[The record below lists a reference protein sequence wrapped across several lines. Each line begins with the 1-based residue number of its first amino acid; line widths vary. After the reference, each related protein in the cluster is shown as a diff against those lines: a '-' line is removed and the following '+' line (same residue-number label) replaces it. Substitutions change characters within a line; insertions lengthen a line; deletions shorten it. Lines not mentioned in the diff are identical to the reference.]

1 MDENLSEKISET
13 LSENLSKLRN
23 IVLFKDFK
31 DNIEVLE
38 KIEGLF
44 SEKISKKGDVI
55 IKEGDEGDEL
65 YIIKTGSVLILKN
78 TLQNEAY
85 TVVKLSAQQHVFFGE
100 IGLLLNDKRSA
111 TVTAEVD
118 STLLMTNRKKFLEF
132 GEQEAYIALL
142 ITRQIA
148 QILSKRLL
156 KSNQDVVTLFS
167 ALVDEIEGGTVMD

>member
-1 MDENLSEKISET
+1 MDENLAR
-13 LSENLSKLRN
+13 LSN

-31 DNIEVLE
+31 DNIEVLK

-44 SEKISKKGDVI
+44 TEMKVKKGAVI

-65 YIIKTGSVLILKN
+65 YIIKSGAVRILKN

-85 TVVKLSAQQHVFFGE
+85 TVVNLNAGQNVFFGE

-118 STLLMTNRKKFLEF
+118 STFMVTNRKKFLDF
-132 GEQEAYIALL
+132 GEKEPYIALL
-142 ITRQIA
+142 ITRQVA
-148 QILSKRLL
+148 QMLSIRLT
-156 KSNQDVVTLFS
+156 KSGQDVVTLFS
-167 ALVDEIEGGTVMD
+167 ALVDEIEGSGRLE